1 MMKYKTTYTLL
12 LFSVIV
18 IGWTLLSKG
27 KCAMEHTDHKVK
39 DNTVLRSD
47 SPDLICDEDS
57 LYPTVTI
64 GKNEDRSIYTFY
76 YKRNKL
82 YRKTNCT
89 REILSVLLTKN
100 DNGDIVEPYSILF
113 GTLSE
118 DGQSIFI
125 VIDTGNCGCGGAFDG
140 QELYKINIQTLQS
153 KCLVEA
159 NEISIYAKG
168 FRVRK
173 LSLKREGDCTA
184 NDEYAELFIYYNMN
198 GEKLSK

>member
-1 MMKYKTTYTLL
+1 MSYKTTYTLL

-18 IGWTLLSKG
+18 IGWTSLSKG

-39 DNTVLRSD
+39 DNTGLCSD
-47 SPDLICDEDS
+47 SPELICDDDS
-57 LYPTVTI
+57 LYPTITI
-64 GKNEDRSIYTFY
+64 GKIEDRVAYTFF

-82 YRKTNCT
+82 YRLTNCT
-89 REILSVLLTKN
+89 REILSVMLTKN
-100 DNGDIVEPYSILF
+100 DNEDIVEPYSILF

-118 DGQSIFI
+118 DKQYILI
-125 VIDTGNCGCGGAFDG
+125 VIDTGNCGRGEAFDG

-159 NEISIYAKG
+159 NEISIYSKG

-184 NDEYAELFIYYNMN
+184 NDEYAESFIEYNN
-198 GEKLSK
+198 N

>member
-1 MMKYKTTYTLL
+1 ML
-12 LFSVIV
+12 
-18 IGWTLLSKG
+18 WD
-27 KCAMEHTDHKVK
+27 HTDHKVK
-39 DNTVLRSD
+39 DNTGLCSD
-47 SPDLICDEDS
+47 SSELICDDDS
-57 LYPTVTI
+57 LYPTITI
-64 GKNEDRSIYTFY
+64 GKIEDRVAYTFF

-82 YRKTNCT
+82 YRLTNCT
-89 REILSVLLTKN
+89 REILPVLLTKN
-100 DNGDIVEPYSILF
+100 IVEPYSILF

-125 VIDTGNCGCGGAFDG
+125 VIATGNCGRGGAFDG

-184 NDEYAELFIYYNMN
+184 NDEYAESFIYYNMN

>member
-12 LFSVIV
+12 FFSVIV
-18 IGWTLLSKG
+18 IGWTLLSKE

-39 DNTVLRSD
+39 DNTVFRSD
-47 SPDLICDEDS
+47 SSELICDDDS

-64 GKNEDRSIYTFY
+64 GKNEDRSVYTFY

-82 YRKTNCT
+82 YRKANCT

-100 DNGDIVEPYSILF
+100 DNEDIVEPYSILF

-125 VIDTGNCGCGGAFDG
+125 VIDTGNCGRGGAFDG

-184 NDEYAELFIYYNMN
+184 NDEYAESFIYYNMN